1 MRLTI
6 PHYYDF
12 GEDRTLVGDD
22 LVNPGSWDALRTRT
36 EGPFALPPT
45 RAEWD
50 AVLDS
55 HPELQ
60 QRGAAIAAWL
70 GERDVGHLASYGVGG
85 ASIEGVLNRLRPDME
100 LTLGE
105 YAPATVARLGEVF
118 PEADAVHH
126 DLLADPP
133 LEADMHLF
141 HRIDTEFTNRQ
152 WRGIMERF
160 RQVPVLLVATELVED
175 WARVMMEWRRRG
187 GIRRRATKCGVIRS
201 RDAFEA
207 LWRNTHSA
215 TRLQFNDLQAWSLEP
230 LR

>member
-45 RAEWD
+45 RAEWE
-50 AVLDS
+50 AVLDAQ
-55 HPELQ
+55 PELQ
-60 QRGAAIAAWL
+60 KRGEAIAAWL
-70 GERDVGHLASYGVGG
+70 GERDVDRLASYGVGG
-85 ASIEGVLNRLRPDME
+85 ALIEGVLNRLRPEME

-105 YAPATVARLGEVF
+105 YAPDTLTRLGEVF

-133 LEADMHLF
+133 LDADMHLF

-160 RQVPVLLVATELVED
+160 RAVPVLLVATELVED
-175 WARVMMEWRRRG
+175 WARVLLEWRRRG

-207 LWRNTHSA
+207 LWSGSHRA
-215 TRLQFNDLQAWSLEP
+215 TRMQFNDLQAWSLEP

>member
-12 GEDRTLVGDD
+12 GDDRTLVGDD

-45 RAEWD
+45 RAEWE
-50 AVLDS
+50 AVLDG

-60 QRGAAIAAWL
+60 KRGEAIATWL
-70 GERDVGHLASYGVGG
+70 GERDVGRLASYGVGG
-85 ASIEGVLNRLRPDME
+85 ASIEGVINRLRPDME

-152 WRGIMERF
+152 WRGIMQRF
-160 RQVPVLLVATELVED
+160 RHVPVLLVATELVED
-175 WARVMMEWRRRG
+175 WARVVMEWRRRG
-187 GIRRRATKCGVIRS
+187 GIHRRATKCGVIRT

-207 LWRNTHSA
+207 LWRNTHNA
-215 TRLQFNDLQAWSLEP
+215 TRQQFNDLQAWSLEP

>member
-12 GEDRTLVGDD
+12 GDDRTLVGDD

-45 RAEWD
+45 RAEWE

-60 QRGAAIAAWL
+60 QRGEAIATWL
-70 GERDVGHLASYGVGG
+70 GERDVGRLASYGVGG

-105 YAPATVARLGEVF
+105 YAPATVARLEEIF
-118 PEADAVHH
+118 PEADVVNH

-133 LEADMHLF
+133 LDADMHLF

-160 RQVPVLLVATELVED
+160 REVPVLVVATELVEN
-175 WARVMMEWRRRG
+175 WAQVVAEWRRRG
-187 GIRRRATKCGVIRS
+187 SIHRRATKCGVIRT

-207 LWRNTHSA
+207 FWRNTHEA
-215 TRLQFNDLQAWSLEP
+215 TRLQFNDLRAWSLEP
-230 LR
+230 LP